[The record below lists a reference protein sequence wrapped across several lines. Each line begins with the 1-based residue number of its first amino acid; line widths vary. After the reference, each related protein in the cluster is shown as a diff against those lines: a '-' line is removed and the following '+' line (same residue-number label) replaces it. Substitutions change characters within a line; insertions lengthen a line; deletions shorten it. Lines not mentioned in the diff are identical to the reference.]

1 MLDGGTTSGGATGG
15 DTTSGDATGGD
26 ATGCGTTIGDAI
38 GGDATGVG
46 ASCGGAVAG
55 FTACACARGDRA
67 CEKIAAPKMIPKDL
81 QIKVL
86 IALTPK
92 AFGARIRSRPSTQV
106 A

>member
-1 MLDGGTTSGGATGG
+1 MEVA
-15 DTTSGDATGGD
+15 
-26 ATGCGTTIGDAI
+26 AI
-38 GGDATGVG
+38 GGAAVGATTGVATGETDCGAKVG
-46 ASCGGAVAG
+46 ACCDGVVAG
-55 FTACACARGDRA
+55 FMACACAWGIRA

-86 IALTPK
+86 IALTRQ